1 MIYVKADI
9 DEATSLKYT
18 GILSLRAIFFPL
30 EHALMK
36 KYYYDY
42 YILPENILFLMG
54 LFQAILLIIFT
65 LILYYT
71 KVLND
76 ELNFDTWKIIMSIVY
91 ILISFIKQY
100 ITVKIVYLFSVQL
113 VSFLIISTAIAGTIK
128 DFIGFVLSE
137 NKSSIQTSSYL

>member
-1 MIYVKADI
+1 
-9 DEATSLKYT
+9 
-18 GILSLRAIFFPL
+18 
-30 EHALMK
+30 MK
-36 KYYYDY
+36 KFYYDY

-54 LFQAILLIIFT
+54 LIQAILLIIFT
-65 LILYYT
+65 LILYFT
-71 KVLND
+71 KVLKD

-113 VSFLIISTAIAGTIK
+113 VSFLIISTAISGTMN

-137 NKSSIQTSSYL
+137 NKSSIQTSSYLGFFLE